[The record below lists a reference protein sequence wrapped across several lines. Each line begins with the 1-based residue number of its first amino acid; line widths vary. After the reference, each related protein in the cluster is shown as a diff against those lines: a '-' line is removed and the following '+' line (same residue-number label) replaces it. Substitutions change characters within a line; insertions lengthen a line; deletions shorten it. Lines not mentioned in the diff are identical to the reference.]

1 MSIDAT
7 ILGNPG
13 DTIEAEGMKLR
24 IEAISVQSD
33 NRHDPFTG
41 YRLDE
46 RVFQIELREVKHD
59 S

>member
-13 DTIEAEGMKLR
+13 DTIEAQGMTLR
-24 IEAISVQSD
+24 IQAISVQSD
-33 NRHDPFTG
+33 NRQDPITG
-41 YRLDE
+41 YRFDE